1 MCVCVLCVRACV
13 RVCVVRACVRACV
26 RARVCVLGI
35 FFNYNTLTSFDML
48 FSAYELWFKQILF
61 EIDSVRNLFS
71 QTVSS
76 FTLDPLVHNCFSMW
90 LKV

>member
-1 MCVCVLCVRACV
+1 MRACV
-13 RVCVVRACVRACV
+13 RVCVVRACVRA
-26 RARVCVLGI
+26 RTRVCVGY

-76 FTLDPLVHNCFSMW
+76 FTLDPLVHNCFSM
-90 LKV
+90 

>member
-1 MCVCVLCVRACV
+1 MCVCVVCACVRACV
-13 RVCVVRACVRACV
+13 CCACVRACV
-26 RARVCVLGI
+26 RARTRVCVGY

-76 FTLDPLVHNCFSMW
+76 FTLDPLVHNCFSM
-90 LKV
+90 